1 MHATRTLLI
10 SSLVLAS
17 ATAIAGAG
25 QVRIWPSAVVVG
37 HEITLGELCALSG
50 FDAETEAKI
59 RSTPIH
65 GQPGPP
71 PGGSVLVSI
80 EQIRRTLRA
89 AGVNLATTTVSGASR
104 CGVRRIQEVA
114 PAAPKRRSPAPAN
127 KVSSGRSLRDAV
139 GDYLET
145 LIERHDGR
153 VELQFGRTAA
163 SVLDLAEPEF
173 EFVIHRRSGQVLGL
187 VNLEVDIRKNGETVQ
202 SVPVVVNAYYRAAVV
217 VARGP
222 INLRAAIGAD
232 DVHVVER
239 TFTRMDEI
247 GLSQPAAVVGMRA
260 KRFIPAGTMFTG
272 RELET
277 VPLVRRSQL
286 TAIRSSAGGV
296 TVETV
301 GKAMDDGSFG
311 DIIELRTGG
320 RRGVTVTGVVV
331 GPGRVE
337 LSTSGLAEGSRL
349 ARR

>member
-1 MHATRTLLI
+1 MHATRTLLT
-10 SSLVLAS
+10 SSLILAS
-17 ATAIAGAG
+17 ATAVAGAG
-25 QVRIWPSAVVVG
+25 QVRIWPSAIVVG
-37 HEITLGELCALSG
+37 HEITLGDLCELSG
-50 FDAETEAKI
+50 FDAETEATI

-80 EQIRRTLRA
+80 EQIHRTLRA

-114 PAAPKRRSPAPAN
+114 PATPKRPPQARPGE
-127 KVSSGRSLRDAV
+127 VSSGRSLRDAV

-153 VELQFGRTAA
+153 VELQFGKTAA

-173 EFVIHRRSGQVLGL
+173 EFVIRRRSGQVLGL
-187 VNLEVDIRKNGETVQ
+187 VNLEVDILESGETVQ
-202 SVPVVVNAYYRAAVV
+202 SVPIVVNAHYRVPVV

-232 DVHVVER
+232 DVQVVER
-239 TFTRMDEI
+239 TFTRIDEI

-286 TAIRSSAGGV
+286 TKIQSSAGGV

-320 RRGVTVTGVVV
+320 RRGVTVTGVVI

-337 LSTSGLAEGSRL
+337 LSTSSLGEGSRL

>member
-1 MHATRTLLI
+1 MHTTRTLLI

-17 ATAIAGAG
+17 ATAIAEAG

-37 HEITLGELCALSG
+37 SEITLGDLCDLSG
-50 FDAETEAKI
+50 FDAETEAMI
-59 RSTPIH
+59 RSTPIQ

-80 EQIRRTLRA
+80 EQIHRTLRA

-104 CGVRRIQEVA
+104 CGVRRIREVA
-114 PAAPKRRSPAPAN
+114 PAAPKRRPQARAGP
-127 KVSSGRSLRDAV
+127 VSSGRSLRDAV

-145 LIERHDGR
+145 LIQRHDGR

-173 EFVIHRRSGQVLGL
+173 QFVIHRRSGQILGL

-202 SVPVVVNAYYRAAVV
+202 SVPVVVNAYYRAPVV

-232 DVHVVER
+232 DVQVVER
-239 TFTRMDEI
+239 TFTRIDEI

-286 TAIRSSAGGV
+286 TRIQSSAGGV

-311 DIIELRTGG
+311 DLIELRTGG
-320 RRGVTVTGVVV
+320 RRGVTVTGMVV

-337 LSTSGLAEGSRL
+337 LSTSGLGEGSRL